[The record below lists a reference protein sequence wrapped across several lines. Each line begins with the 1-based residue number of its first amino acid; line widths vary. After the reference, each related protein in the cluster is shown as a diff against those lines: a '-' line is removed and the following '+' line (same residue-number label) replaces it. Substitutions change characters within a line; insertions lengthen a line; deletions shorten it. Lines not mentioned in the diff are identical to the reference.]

1 MKKVLAILGIVL
13 VIIVVIFI
21 EKDKLIKDKNEDNK
35 ISDVTE
41 NIKKRKYIYVKF
53 NIMNGIKDINM
64 SFIEFYN
71 SQRAINKDVHY
82 FPKKSIFDY
91 WKIYKK
97 RLPKKLYKYLDLLSK
112 RYDFDKPEKVRK
124 LALMVMDNISNSSYE
139 LSDGSIVHNTM
150 FNIYITCYKITLKLI

>member
-1 MKKVLAILGIVL
+1 MKFL
-13 VIIVVIFI
+13 
-21 EKDKLIKDKNEDNK
+21 NK
-35 ISDVTE
+35 IKARIISNYIIKQIQKISKTDTLNVYLHVTE

-71 SQRAINKDVHY
+71 SQREINKDVHY

-150 FNIYITCYKITLKLI
+150 FNIYITCYKITLKLL

>member
-1 MKKVLAILGIVL
+1 MKFL
-13 VIIVVIFI
+13 
-21 EKDKLIKDKNEDNK
+21 NK
-35 ISDVTE
+35 IKARIISNYIIKQIQKISKTDTLNVYLHVTE
-41 NIKKRKYIYVKF
+41 NIKKRKYIYVRF

-64 SFIEFYN
+64 SFIGFYN

-97 RLPKKLYKYLDLLSK
+97 RLPKKLYKYLDLLSR
-112 RYDFDKPEKVRK
+112 RYDFDKPEKIRK
-124 LALMVMDNISNSSYE
+124 LALMVMDNISNSNYE

-150 FNIYITCYKITLKLI
+150 FNIYITCYKITLKLL

>member
-1 MKKVLAILGIVL
+1 MKFL
-13 VIIVVIFI
+13 
-21 EKDKLIKDKNEDNK
+21 NK
-35 ISDVTE
+35 IKARIISNYIIKQIQKISKTDTLNVYLHVTE

-91 WKIYKK
+91 WKVYKK
-97 RLPKKLYKYLDLLSK
+97 RLPKKFYKYLDLLSK

-124 LALMVMDNISNSSYE
+124 LALMVMDNIYNSNYE

-150 FNIYITCYKITLKLI
+150 FNIYITCYKITLKLL

>member
-1 MKKVLAILGIVL
+1 MKFL
-13 VIIVVIFI
+13 
-21 EKDKLIKDKNEDNK
+21 NK
-35 ISDVTE
+35 IKARIISNYIIKQIKKISKTDTLNVYLHVTE

-71 SQRAINKDVHY
+71 SQRAINKDVDY

-97 RLPKKLYKYLDLLSK
+97 RLPKKFYKYLDLLSK

-150 FNIYITCYKITLKLI
+150 FNIYITCYKITLKLL

>member
-1 MKKVLAILGIVL
+1 MKFL
-13 VIIVVIFI
+13 
-21 EKDKLIKDKNEDNK
+21 NK
-35 ISDVTE
+35 IKARIISNYIIKQIQKISKTDTLNVYLHVTE

-53 NIMNGIKDINM
+53 NIMKGIKDVNM
-64 SFIEFYN
+64 GFIEFYN
-71 SQRAINKDVHY
+71 SQRAINKVVHY
-82 FPKKSIFDY
+82 FRKKSIFDY

-97 RLPKKLYKYLDLLSK
+97 RLPKKFYKYLDLLSK

-150 FNIYITCYKITLKLI
+150 FNIYITCYKITLKLL